1 MMTYA
6 LSLPSETLKKQS
18 PVRCSSMSSVAVVL
32 SVVESRTAVVKI
44 HAQVGRAA
52 SSTPGPISGRRAA
65 AVDVGV
71 AILASGGGR
80 RGRRSGGTLLARCRT
95 PFFSGIHCAYRI
107 SPWINS

>member
-1 MMTYA
+1 
-6 LSLPSETLKKQS
+6 
-18 PVRCSSMSSVAVVL
+18 MSSVAVVL

-95 PFFSGIHCAYRI
+95 PFFFRESTLLTVSVPGSIADMHR
-107 SPWINS
+107 